1 MVIEMLGGGVW
12 LVSRINAT
20 ARLRIKAIRVTG
32 LRTGA
37 TW

>member
-12 LVSRINAT
+12 VVNRINAT
-20 ARLRIKAIRVTG
+20 TRLRGKGRGPASIRA
-32 LRTGA
+32 GA